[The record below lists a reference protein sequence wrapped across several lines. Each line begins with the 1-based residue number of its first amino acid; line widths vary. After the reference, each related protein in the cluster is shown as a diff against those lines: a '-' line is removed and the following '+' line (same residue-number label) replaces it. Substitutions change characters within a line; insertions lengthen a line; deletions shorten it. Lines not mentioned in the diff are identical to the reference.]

1 MKIKKLLGSL
11 VAGTAMLAI
20 AGMASAN
27 DINIYG
33 ASAQFSYWQAA
44 MPYFLAN
51 QGCLGIQY
59 SASSDGNHMIV
70 QATCGGNLVNVR
82 YSNKAS
88 YDGIAAV
95 KGNNGSAFLPV
106 GASVQCNA
114 VNDPLSANPA
124 YDRKM
129 LDEAICTFNAW
140 TTDVNGNTT
149 STPGACGT
157 TATKCVQ
164 VTMAASDV
172 KASSFLQKSMGAV
185 NGPAGNPSGQANLTY
200 AQRNFNAATL
210 STAGLTSMNPFVVP
224 FGFFVNKSVQ
234 QEIPYSS
241 GNWSTISN
249 ISRLMAVSIFSGG
262 VTSWKD
268 FGDDYRVWD
277 GAAVVAGNP
286 LNVCLRHAGS
296 GSHATLDAAV
306 IKGNGWGGTL
316 LTMQS
321 VGTGGARSIYF
332 NDGTGNEMDCING
345 GDFSANPGGTN
356 GGINWSGYGAIGY
369 ADADRA
375 NKANTVGP
383 LNYQGFAPSRV
394 NIRNGRYDFWT
405 LQWLYWDATNPDY
418 LANIALIG
426 NMENFID
433 TPANM
438 NLVTSKAA
446 YYATKPEMKV
456 TKATADFSYPS
467 RQTATNPQL
476 P

>member
-20 AGMASAN
+20 AGTASAN

-44 MPYFLAN
+44 MPYFLQN
-51 QGCLGIQY
+51 QGCTGVQY

-70 QATCGGNLVNVR
+70 QATCGGSLVNIR

-88 YDGIAAV
+88 YDGLAAV
-95 KGNNGSAFLPV
+95 KGNNGGAFLPT
-106 GASVQCNA
+106 GATAQCPNGT
-114 VNDPLSANPA
+114 
-124 YDRKM
+124 DRLM
-129 LDEAICTFNAW
+129 LDEAACTFTPF
-140 TTDVNGNTT
+140 TTDGNGNVT

-157 TATKCVQ
+157 TATKCVP

-185 NGPAGNPSGQANLTY
+185 NGPAGNPSGQSNLTY
-200 AQRNFNAATL
+200 SKRNFNATTL
-210 STAGLTSMNPFVVP
+210 DTTGLSSINPFVVP

-234 QEIPYSS
+234 WDSNYPNGVWVTIP
-241 GNWSTISN
+241 N
-249 ISRLMAVSIFSGG
+249 ISRLMAVSIFAQYGA
-262 VTSWKD
+262 TSWKD
-268 FGDDYRVWD
+268 FGDDYRVSD
-277 GAAVVAGNP
+277 YTNGGVELTGDP

-306 IKGNGWGGTL
+306 INKGNGWGNAL
-316 LTMQS
+316 LTAQS

-345 GDFSANPGGTN
+345 IGSWTGL
-356 GGINWSGYGAIGY
+356 GAIGY

-405 LQWLYWDATNPDY
+405 LEWLYWDPTNADY
-418 LANIALIG
+418 IANSTLI
-426 NMENFID
+426 NAMENFID
-433 TPANM
+433 TPSNM
-438 NLVTSKAA
+438 NLVASKKNF
-446 YYATKPEMKV
+446 YATKTEMKV
-456 TKATADFSYPS
+456 NKATADLSYPS
-467 RQTATNPQL
+467 RGTATQPQL